1 MDSCEEIILTFCNMT
16 SRLKI
21 SLGLL
26 LGFVLLGIG
35 QVAQAQ
41 KKDSTL
47 VGKNTEHVEKER
59 HEFHE
64 QIESRVLFG
73 GGKNRPNEL
82 GQQHL
87 RFIVE
92 GLKQDIENYERLY
105 PQDKIILKLEIKGYS
120 DGKPFYTTQSD
131 EERVAY
137 NKYLSKKRAYYISNE
152 IQKGLYES
160 VHGVEQNIEAKGE
173 ELPPYYPEDLK
184 EDPQRRM
191 CIVTVL
197 AYSMPRDSFN
207 LKKNQQFVAID
218 HSKAF
223 VPDQIE
229 SKQEFL
235 AVNMPVSTDSPK
247 KYRPGSKL
255 TASNPTTNPKEAKT
269 NKTPESK
276 SKDSSD
282 EVVVYNAT
290 KDKPK
295 VNTGNI
301 TPLNNGKV
309 VFAKANAA
317 VNFHTGWHTPKPQ
330 DYRYLQQLI
339 KEIKEKVAAYRQDNG
354 DKPMVIQLDVAGYAD
369 KQGYYY
375 KQPEAQRK
383 RQNMLLSQW
392 RAKNV
397 GTYLQKFLKSQHI
410 KVELKTEGRGEELP
424 PGVTDGPINDPS
436 RRTCLASIR
445 VVEGQ
450 VVNSR

>member
-1 MDSCEEIILTFCNMT
+1 MCLF
-16 SRLKI
+16 
-21 SLGLL
+21 LGY
-26 LGFVLLGIG
+26 VLLSLG

-47 VGKNTEHVEKER
+47 VGKNKDHVELEN

-73 GGKNRPNEL
+73 GGKNRPNQL
-82 GQQHL
+82 GEQHL
-87 RFIVE
+87 RFIIE
-92 GLKQDIENYERLY
+92 GLKRDIDKYEHLY

-120 DGKPFYTTQSD
+120 DGKPFYTTQSND
-131 EERVAY
+131 ERVAY

-152 IQKGLYES
+152 IQKGLFDL

-173 ELPPYYPEDLK
+173 ELPPYYPEDAK

-207 LKKNQQFVAID
+207 LKKSQQFVAID
-218 HSKAF
+218 HSKGF
-223 VPDQIE
+223 VPNEVE
-229 SKQEFL
+229 SKEQFL
-235 AVNMPVSTDSPK
+235 AVNLPANTPK
-247 KYRPGSKL
+247 KYRPGAKL
-255 TASNPTTNPKEAKT
+255 TASNPMTNPKVD
-269 NKTPESK
+269 K
-276 SKDSSD
+276 SKETPTPKKKSNESSD
-282 EVVVYNAT
+282 EVVVYNGNSNTKTPNAT
-290 KDKPK
+290 
-295 VNTGNI
+295 TGKI
-301 TPLNNGKV
+301 TPLSNGKV
-309 VFAKANAA
+309 VFAKTNAA
-317 VNFHTGWHTPKPQ
+317 VKFHTGWHTPKPQ
-330 DYRYLQQLI
+330 DYRYLQQLV

-375 KQPEAQRK
+375 GQPEAQRK
-383 RQNMLLSQW
+383 RQNLLLSQW

-397 GTYLQKFLKSQHI
+397 GAYLQKFLKSQNI

-424 PGVTDGPINDPS
+424 PGVTDGPINDSS